1 MSLVVSHQIRQKEF
15 GANIPTADLAALL
28 RSARVALA
36 APIAGKGLPPGTR
49 LIKGYATTPNG
60 PRRVV
65 YLLAT
70 EEGTLFLLFYRGK
83 NDSVGEN
90 ISPKNPAFTRQLERY
105 LALLHADLSTG
116 EFDVIK
122 TVD

>member
-15 GANIPTADLAALL
+15 GAKIPADDLAALL

-36 APIAGKGLPPGTR
+36 TPIAGKGLPPGTR
-49 LIKGYATTPNG
+49 LIKGYATTPKG

-65 YLLAT
+65 YLLAMDD
-70 EEGTLFLLFYRGK
+70 GTLFLLFYRGK

-90 ISPKNPAFTRQLERY
+90 ISPKNPAFTKQLEKH
-105 LALLHADLSTG
+105 LAFLHDDLTAG
-116 EFDVIK
+116 KFDVIK
-122 TVD
+122 TVE